1 MPFSDPLALAA
12 DRYWSALAG
21 DDAEAAQ
28 EVVAR
33 AIAGGVPAADALTG
47 IVVRAQQL
55 IGHTWAANIWTVGQ
69 EHSATAISEQ
79 VVARVVATLPP
90 PDRNRRPLLV
100 ACAEREFHS
109 LAAQVVTASFR
120 SWGWP
125 AEFAGADTRS
135 DLLQHR
141 IAELRPAAVLISA
154 SLSSVLTRAARQ
166 FAVVTATGTP
176 VIAGGAAFDAAGL
189 RATRLGASGYAATP
203 AAARTLLETLPDVVI
218 PPPLVIDG
226 EVERLEALAGQ
237 LARTVLEATI
247 PLLETAPDAV
257 SPDHW
262 QVVLAT
268 FTPHLVASVAG
279 GVLTDDP
286 TVPAAAR
293 AWLDETMRRR
303 GAPPD
308 VTEVLWDQL
317 RAGLDG
323 FPACQAIVG
332 LTQPGGV

>member
-1 MPFSDPLALAA
+1 MPLPDPLAPAA
-12 DRYWSALAG
+12 ERYWSALVG
-21 DDAEAAQ
+21 DDVEAAHD
-28 EVVAR
+28 VVAR
-33 AIAGGVPAADALTG
+33 SIGGGLPVAEALTG

-55 IGHTWAANIWTVGQ
+55 IGDTWAANIWTVGQ
-69 EHSATAISEQ
+69 EHSATAISEE

-90 PDRNRRPLLV
+90 PERSRRPLLV
-100 ACAEREFHS
+100 ACVEREFHS

-125 AEFAGADTRS
+125 AEFVGADTRS
-135 DLLQHR
+135 DVLRQR
-141 IAELRPAAVLISA
+141 VAELRPAAVLFSA
-154 SLSSVLTRAARQ
+154 SLSSALTRAARQ
-166 FAVVTATGTP
+166 FALVTGTGTP

-189 RATRLGASGYAATP
+189 RAARLGASGYAATP
-203 AAARTLLETLPDVVI
+203 EAARTLLETLPDVVI
-218 PPPLVIDG
+218 PQPLPVDD
-226 EVERLEALAGQ
+226 EVARLEALADQ
-237 LARTVLEATI
+237 MARTVLEATI

-279 GVLTDDP
+279 GLLTADP

-293 AWLDETMRRR
+293 AWLDEVMRRR

-308 VTEVLWDQL
+308 ATAVLWEQL

-323 FPACQAIVG
+323 FPASQAMLG
-332 LTQPGGV
+332 